1 MMDKVKIAVDAM
13 GGDHAPSVVVEGV
26 VEYIRENAS
35 SGDFGIILVGKEKEI
50 LKELKK
56 YRNFRRELIEIVDAR
71 EEISMKEHFLS
82 YWRKRDE
89 TSIKKA
95 IDLIKSGE
103 ARAMVSA
110 GNTGAVMALAKTS
123 LGSIRSIDRPA
134 LAIMVPTL
142 KGNSLL
148 VDVGANTDSKPHNL
162 VQFAMM
168 GKVFLQNVYGNANPR
183 IALMNIG
190 EEEVKGNELTKATH
204 GLLKKLDINFIGN
217 VEGRD
222 VFMGEADLIVT
233 DGFTGNVTL
242 KVSEGVVDVMLS
254 MLRREIMS
262 NIFSKI
268 GFFFL
273 KKSLKRIQK
282 KLDYSEYGGALLL
295 GVNGI
300 VIIGHG
306 RSNPRAIKN
315 AIQLSYRF
323 ITERVLEKITTEI
336 EKMQTLALELKNG

>member
-1 MMDKVKIAVDAM
+1 MEPVRIAVDAM
-13 GGDHAPSVVVEGV
+13 GGDHAPAVVIEGV
-26 VEYIRENAS
+26 VDYIRENS
-35 SGDFGIILVGKEKEI
+35 RDDNYKIVLVGKEKEI
-50 LKELKK
+50 HKELKK
-56 YRNFRRELIEIVDAR
+56 HKNFRSDRLEIVDAL

-82 YWRKRDE
+82 YWRKREE

-95 IDLIKSGE
+95 IDLVKNGQ
-103 ARAMVSA
+103 AMAMVSA
-110 GNTGAVMALAKTS
+110 GNTGAVMALAKTV
-123 LGSIRSIDRPA
+123 LGSMKNVDRPA
-134 LAIMVPTL
+134 LAIMLPTL
-142 KGNSLL
+142 KGSSLL

-162 VQFAMM
+162 VEFALM
-168 GKVFLQNVYGNANPR
+168 GKIYLENIFNIKNPR

-190 EEEVKGNELTKATH
+190 EEEVKGNELTKTTH
-204 GLLKKLDINFIGN
+204 NLLKQLDINFIGN

-222 VFMGEADLIVT
+222 VYIGEADLIVT

-242 KVSEGVVDVMLS
+242 KVSEGVVEVMLS
-254 MLRREIMS
+254 MLKREIMS

-273 KKSLKRIQK
+273 KHSLKRIKK

-306 RSNPRAIKN
+306 SSNAKAIKN
-315 AIQLSYRF
+315 AIYLSYKF
-323 ITERVLEKITTEI
+323 VSEQVLEKISEEI
-336 EKMQTLALELKNG
+336 GRMQGSLKEMKYV